1 MSKIAINLKLRCF
14 VRRKTVSFYLKCDPT
29 IFLWRTNNH
38 NTKTNYLW
46 WKLIPFLLEMKIV
59 NYSPEIGFVVSVVK
73 LLRKVYLFIK
83 FKLEI
88 YKISLTSKSVKI
100 KWMLSYLLWDVS
112 VLIHWQAWPA
122 PYIKLVN
129 FKSSSI
135 YHHLSALHKCI
146 SYLDRCWPIDFQCFS
161 FASKLLSF
169 PQVN

>member
-1 MSKIAINLKLRCF
+1 M
-14 VRRKTVSFYLKCDPT
+14 RRKTVSFYLKCDPT
-29 IFLWRTNNH
+29 IFLLRTNNH
-38 NTKTNYLW
+38 NTETNYLW

-100 KWMLSYLLWDVS
+100 KWMLSYLLWDVQS
-112 VLIHWQAWPA
+112 QSQFIGPN
-122 PYIKLVN
+122 IKFVN

-135 YHHLSALHKCI
+135 YQSWSFSSAEMHFLSRQILANWLSVFLFCPPNY
-146 SYLDRCWPIDFQCFS
+146 YLSP
-161 FASKLLSF
+161 
-169 PQVN
+169 P